1 MSMLLPREVLIEPY
15 YEIYING
22 TKLSDDLKKY
32 ITEVQVEESDS
43 EADLGRISI
52 ADKDMI
58 FSNMTSLTEKAPIKI
73 YMGHKKSYR
82 LMLDGEITHIEAEYS
97 EDGICYLTI
106 GAIDKTN
113 KMTYIKKSRV
123 FKNKTI
129 SDVVRQ
135 IAKEYGFTPKVQST
149 TPVLEQITQDDET
162 DAQFLAKLADEEA
175 FKFYVIAETNTLY
188 FGDKITDAKIKDT
201 LYYNSGDNTIIS
213 FSPMFVEKNKPENVK
228 SSNSSTSSKTS
239 SKTYSKISSSTGK
252 KVTKSSSSGKPS
264 TSSNALPKKSSN
276 TGIMVTSGKVV
287 GTRVEKY

>member
-58 FSNMTSLTEKAPIKI
+58 FSNMTSLTEKAPVKI

-97 EDGICYLTI
+97 EDGICYITI

-113 KMTYIKKSRV
+113 KMTYEKKSRV

-135 IAKEYGFTPKVQST
+135 IAKEYGFTPKVQDT
-149 TPVLEQITQDDET
+149 TPVLEQITQDET
-162 DAQFLAKLADEEA
+162 DAQFLAKLADDEA

-201 LYYNSGDNTIIS
+201 LYYNSGDNTIKS
-213 FSPMFVEKNKPENVK
+213 FSPMFVEKNKPENVE
-228 SSNSSTSSKTS
+228 SSNSS
-239 SKTYSKISSSTGK
+239 ISSSTGK
-252 KVTKSSSSGKPS
+252 EVTKSSSSGKPS
-264 TSSNALPKKSSN
+264 TSSNALPKESSN
-276 TGIMVTSGKVV
+276 TGITVTSGKVV
-287 GTRVEKY
+287 GTRIER